1 MTSSRHTPNS
11 NLRRPPIGDNAN
23 IDRWIM
29 GLLILITVIRSLAI
43 FASPLELGVDEA
55 QYWAWSQTPDFGYFT
70 KPPLIAWVIGV
81 SHALFGHEV
90 WAVRLPAPWLHVLT
104 AVVLW
109 RAASWIAGPAAG
121 RWAAI
126 LWIALPIISVG
137 SFVISTDTP
146 LLLALSTALM
156 LMIGVLQNRLD
167 PVRGMF
173 ICGLAV
179 GIGFLAKYAALYFLA
194 GIVLWA
200 TWDRFITAHN
210 VITVR
215 HLLLF
220 GLGMMIAASPN
231 IIWNLTNDFTT
242 VRHLGD
248 NANIAKQSFD
258 FAKTGRFLLGQLGV
272 VGPVTFILMLGI
284 LRPPFHSSLKRLM
297 ICLSLPILALMTIQA
312 FISDANANWTVAS
325 YPALIVWLACWIAQT
340 NRWRWGLLA
349 SGINGAIAIVIIS
362 TSMSGSLG
370 IFTPASDPLRR
381 LRGWEALATDL
392 KAALDRHEAHLIV
405 ADRRATAALMG
416 WHFYNTDVTITL
428 YDSDGIPGNHYERNH
443 AFGSIKTASRNL
455 IAVDGQSHA
464 PALPQVVWRANDA
477 ISEHVISANRTRKL
491 FLYAG
496 TQTPK

>member
-1 MTSSRHTPNS
+1 M
-11 NLRRPPIGDNAN
+11 
-23 IDRWIM
+23 
-29 GLLILITVIRSLAI
+29 LILITVIRSLVI

-297 ICLSLPILALMTIQA
+297 ICLSLPILA
-312 FISDANANWTVAS
+312 
-325 YPALIVWLACWIAQT
+325 
-340 NRWRWGLLA
+340 
-349 SGINGAIAIVIIS
+349 
-362 TSMSGSLG
+362 
-370 IFTPASDPLRR
+370 
-381 LRGWEALATDL
+381 
-392 KAALDRHEAHLIV
+392 
-405 ADRRATAALMG
+405 
-416 WHFYNTDVTITL
+416 
-428 YDSDGIPGNHYERNH
+428 
-443 AFGSIKTASRNL
+443 
-455 IAVDGQSHA
+455 
-464 PALPQVVWRANDA
+464 
-477 ISEHVISANRTRKL
+477 
-491 FLYAG
+491 
-496 TQTPK
+496 